1 MDGCIRSSFCFVTV
15 SPWGEWAGEVKLRVE
30 TRQYERSAGAGCA
43 EDSGGEGPLVIS
55 PTPSPFTA
63 PSTNSWSISILGSMR
78 LINAASD
85 RWMNI
90 IWWQELLGE
99 GVRKCQKRSLWT
111 QLDEK
116 KVYIMC
122 TGSCLSRLMKKIR
135 GGLEL
140 AVHGYRLLWNW
151 RKNSLWR

>member
-1 MDGCIRSSFCFVTV
+1 MDGCSRSLFCFVTV
-15 SPWGEWAGEVKLRVE
+15 SSWGEGAGEVKLLVE
-30 TRQYERSAGAGCA
+30 TRQHEHSAGCA
-43 EDSGGEGPLVIS
+43 EDGADGA
-55 PTPSPFTA
+55 TPSPFTA

-140 AVHGYRLLWNW
+140 AIHGSRLLWNW